1 MRMTNKIMENNS
13 LYNINNNKIQ
23 QDKLSTQMAT
33 GKKLTRPSDDP
44 VIAIRALRLRTSV
57 SELTQY
63 YEKNIPDARAW
74 LKVTEGALDTSVEV
88 LESLYKEAE
97 KAANKDKTYA
107 DLKVHLDQMKLLR
120 DEFYSTGNVD
130 YAGRYIFTGYRTDTS
145 LSFSKEI
152 EEMNPQPAY
161 KITEKFDYRDIDSVN
176 HTDMSAVADL
186 NKNNYDKNYNG
197 VDETKITNGD
207 VHRIRLAY
215 DNLATQTPRLD
226 KDGNLELDANGDVIY
241 DTAYPTITYTAADGT
256 TKTIT
261 ARAAATDDPYQEAI
275 DSKTAEAIFIPETGE
290 LLLSDSLYADISSN
304 GEISVDY
311 DKNSWKE
318 GDLRPQHYFECTSVS
333 VENGAPKKVD
343 YNRAKGEEV
352 DSQIIEYDV
361 GYNQRIRINT
371 LAGESFTHALD
382 RDIDDL
388 EAALAELEKINA
400 SKEDLDKVLERMSE
414 DDNDYADTLKLKDA
428 VDKAYDYVREKVHKM
443 FENTMTKMQ
452 NHQDLIDEAVTDCG
466 TRSRRVSL
474 VENRLMDQKT
484 TFETLQSEN
493 EDIDIAEVIVKLT
506 SVELIYN
513 AALMSTGKIMQ
524 NTLMNYI

>member
-23 QDKLSTQMAT
+23 QDRLSTQMAT

-74 LKVTEGALDTSVEV
+74 LSVTEGALDTTVKV
-88 LESLYKEAE
+88 LEDLYKEAE
-97 KAANKDKTYA
+97 KAANKDLTYA
-107 DLKVHLDQMKLLR
+107 DLKIHLDQMKLLR

-130 YAGRYIFTGYRTDTS
+130 YAGRYVFTGYRTDTP
-145 LSFSKEI
+145 LTFTKEV
-152 EEMNPQPAY
+152 EDMNPQPSY
-161 KITEKFDYRDIDSVN
+161 DIKENFSLRDIDTVN
-176 HTDMSAVADL
+176 HTDMSSVADL
-186 NKNNYDKNYNG
+186 NKNNYEGYLDDA
-197 VDETKITNGD
+197 DETKITNGD
-207 VHRIRLAY
+207 VHRVRLAY
-215 DNLATQTPRLD
+215 DNLS
-226 KDGNLELDANGDVIY
+226 DA
-241 DTAYPTITYTAADGT
+241 PLPSITYGDEDPIESELAPAGS
-256 TKTIT
+256 
-261 ARAAATDDPYQEAI
+261 DPYQYVIENPDAV
-275 DSKTAEAIFIPETGE
+275 IFVPETGE
-290 LLLSDSLYADISSN
+290 ILIGS
-304 GEISVDY
+304 EIYEEMQKNATDDTVFSVNYTKD
-311 DKNSWKE
+311 SWKD
-318 GDLRPQHYFECTSVS
+318 GDLRPQHYFECTGTF
-333 VENGAPKKVD
+333 VENGQPKEIK
-343 YNRAKGEEV
+343 YNHPGEEV

-371 LAGESFTHALD
+371 LAGESFTHDLD

-388 EAALAELEKINA
+388 EAALKELEKINA
-400 SKEDLDKVLERMSE
+400 SKEDIDNIMAGMKEGDPGY
-414 DDNDYADTLKLKDA
+414 DDLVKLKDT
-428 VDKAYDYVREKVHKM
+428 VDKAYDYVREKVHNM

-452 NHQDLIDEAVTDCG
+452 NHEDLINEAVTDCG
-466 TRSRRVSL
+466 TRSKRVSL

-513 AALMSTGKIMQ
+513 AALMATGKIMQ

>member
-63 YEKNIPDARAW
+63 YEKNIPDANAW
-74 LKVTEGALDTSVEV
+74 LKVTEGALNTSVKV
-88 LESLYKEAE
+88 LEDLYKEAE

-130 YAGRYIFTGYRTDTS
+130 YAGRYVFTGYRTDTS
-145 LSFSKEI
+145 LSFPREV
-152 EEMNPQPAY
+152 EGMNPQPSY
-161 KITEKFDYRDIDSVN
+161 KIKEKFGLRDFDTVN
-176 HTDMSAVADL
+176 HTDMSSIADL
-186 NKNNYDKNYNG
+186 NKNNYDNYFG
-197 VDETKITNGD
+197 EDETGISNGD

-215 DNLATQTPRLD
+215 DNLSDGDMPSIKYTD
-226 KDGNLELDANGDVIY
+226 KNGVEQ
-241 DTAYPTITYTAADGT
+241 
-256 TKTIT
+256 TIT
-261 ARAAATDDPYQEAI
+261 ATAATTDDPYQEAI
-275 DSKTAEAIFIPETGE
+275 NNPGKVIFVPETGE
-290 LLLSDSLYADISSN
+290 ILIGDNVYDQIQANATDDT
-304 GEISVDY
+304 EFSVEYTKD
-311 DKNSWKE
+311 SWKE
-318 GDLRPQHYFECTSVS
+318 GDLRPQHYFECTGTF
-333 VENGAPKKVD
+333 VENGQTKTIE
-343 YNRAKGEEV
+343 YNKPGEEV
-352 DSQIIEYDV
+352 DGQIIEYDV

-414 DDNDYADTLKLKDA
+414 DDNDYDKTLKLKDA
-428 VDKAYDYVREKVHKM
+428 VDKAYDYVREKVHNM
-443 FENTMTKMQ
+443 FENAMTKMQ

-466 TRSRRVSL
+466 TRSKRVSL

-513 AALMSTGKIMQ
+513 AALMATGKIMQ